1 MQISRPRLRI
11 ETLVGLVALYLVA
24 CGNVPWWRAVL
35 AGRPIAAPGSWAFA
49 ACTFV
54 ALAAAH
60 FLLLIV
66 LSSRWTVRPVLTLA
80 VVVTILAAYYMDR
93 YGVLLDPT
101 MLRNIVRTDP
111 REAREFVTVAVFLH
125 TLAWSALP
133 LGLIWWVKLE
143 QRTFWRA
150 LVVRGALAL
159 GAAVLALVAL
169 LPIARDFLSLM
180 RNHRE
185 LRYLVTPGNLV
196 ASLVHNARID
206 LRAAQQPKIVV
217 GADAVRNSTRKRPV
231 LFVLALGETARAA
244 NFSLLGY
251 ARQTNPELATRGVTA
266 FRNVTAC
273 GTSTEVSVPCMFSP
287 YGRAD
292 FDEERI
298 HNSESLLDVLR
309 RAGFAVEWYDN
320 QSGCKGVCTGNGIG
334 FNKMGATFAP
344 DLCDGA
350 DCLDDILV
358 RALEKKLAEVTT
370 DTVVVLHL
378 LGNHGPAYHRRYPP
392 AFRRFTPDCQTAEL
406 RDCTREEVVNAY
418 DNAILYTDHVLAEL
432 IDRLAAA
439 EERLDTALL
448 YVSDHGESLGEAG
461 LYLHG
466 IPYAI
471 APRVQTHVP
480 MVSWLSP
487 GFTESSG
494 LLPACLATR
503 VDEPLSHDHL
513 FHSVLGVLDVTSSAY
528 RRERDL
534 FAPCRKAD
542 TEVS

>member
-1 MQISRPRLRI
+1 MLISRPHLRI
-11 ETLVGLVALYLVA
+11 EALVGLVALYLITF
-24 CGNVPWWRAVL
+24 GNFPWWRAVL
-35 AGRPIAAPGSWAFA
+35 AGRAAGSPSSWVFA

-54 ALAAAH
+54 SLVAAH
-60 FLLLIV
+60 FVLLMLPA
-66 LSSRWTVRPVLTLA
+66 SRWTVRPVLSLA
-80 VVVTILAAYYMDR
+80 VAATAIASYYMDR

-111 REAREFVTVAVFLH
+111 REAREFVTAAAFLR
-125 TLAWSALP
+125 TVGWSALP

-143 QRTFWRA
+143 HRPFWRTVA
-150 LVVRGALAL
+150 VRSATVL
-159 GAAVLALVAL
+159 GAAAIALVAL

-196 ASLVHNARID
+196 ASLIHNARSD
-206 LRAAQQPKIVV
+206 LRKAGQPRAVI
-217 GADAVRNSTRKRPV
+217 GADAVRAGKRERPA

-251 ARQTNPELATRGVTA
+251 SRTTNPELATREVTA
-266 FRNVTAC
+266 FGDVTAC

-287 YGRAD
+287 FGRAD
-292 FDEERI
+292 FDEDLI
-298 HNSESLLDVLR
+298 HHSEGLLDVLR
-309 RAGFAVEWYDN
+309 RAGFEVSWFDN
-320 QSGCKGVCTGNGIG
+320 QSGCKGVCTGAGIN
-334 FNKMGATFAP
+334 FQKMDARFAP

-358 RALEKKLAEVTT
+358 RALEKKAAEVTT

-378 LGNHGPAYHRRYPP
+378 LGNHGPAYFRRYPP
-392 AFRRFTPDCQTAEL
+392 EFRRFTPDCQTAEL
-406 RDCTREEVVNAY
+406 RDCTREEVVSSY
-418 DNAILYTDHVLAEL
+418 DNAILYTDHVLAEMVDL
-432 IDRLAAA
+432 LAAA
-439 EERLDTALL
+439 SDRLDTALL

-480 MVSWLSP
+480 MISWLSP
-487 GFTESSG
+487 AFTTRSG
-494 LLPACLATR
+494 VDPGCLAAR
-503 VDEPLSHDHL
+503 AHEPYSHDHL
-513 FHSVLGVLDVTSSAY
+513 FHSILGVLDVTTSAY
-528 RRERDL
+528 RPERD
-534 FAPCRKAD
+534 FYAPCR
-542 TEVS
+542 

>member
-1 MQISRPRLRI
+1 MTIPRPHFRI
-11 ETLVGLVALYLVA
+11 QTLVALVALYLIA
-24 CGNVPWWRAVL
+24 FGNFSWWRAVL

-49 ACTFV
+49 ICTFV

-66 LSSRWTVRPVLTLA
+66 LSSRWTVRPVLSLA
-80 VVVTILAAYYMDR
+80 VVATALAAYYADR

-125 TLAWSALP
+125 ALMWSALP

-143 QRTFWRA
+143 HRTFWRA
-150 LVVRGALAL
+150 LAVRGALAL

-169 LPIARDFLSLM
+169 LPISRDFLSLM

-196 ASLVHNARID
+196 ASLVHNAQVD
-206 LRAAQQPKIVV
+206 LRKTRQPRSVV
-217 GADAVRNSTRKRPV
+217 GADAVRRATRKRPV
-231 LFVLALGETARAA
+231 LFVLALGETARAE

-251 ARQTNPELATRGVTA
+251 ARPTNPELATRGVTA

-298 HNSESLLDVLR
+298 HASEGLLDVLR
-309 RAGFAVEWYDN
+309 RAGFAVDWYDN
-320 QSGCKGVCTGNGIG
+320 QSGCKGVCTGTGIG
-334 FNKMGATFAP
+334 FHKMDAGFAA

-358 RALEKKLAEVTT
+358 RALEKKVAEITT

-418 DNAILYTDHVLAEL
+418 DNAILYTDHVLAEM

-439 EERLDTALL
+439 GDRLDTALL

-480 MVSWLSP
+480 MVSWTSP
-487 GFTESSG
+487 GFEESSG

-513 FHSVLGVLDVTSSAY
+513 FHSVLGVLDVTTSAY
-528 RRERDL
+528 RPERDL
-534 FAPCRKAD
+534 FAPCR
-542 TEVS
+542 